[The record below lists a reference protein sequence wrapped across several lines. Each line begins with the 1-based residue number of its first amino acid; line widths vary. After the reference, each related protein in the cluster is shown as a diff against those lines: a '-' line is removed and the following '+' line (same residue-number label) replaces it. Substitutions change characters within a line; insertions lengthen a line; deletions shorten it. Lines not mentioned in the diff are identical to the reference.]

1 MWDSGVGAE
10 KVKRIDSRVI
20 GNGLGVDI
28 ALNNGAQVLGVRL
41 MNIAIIHIDKLQ
53 CLSEILVYEPRKN
66 TFTR

>member
-53 CLSEILVYEPRKN
+53 FLSGILVYKPRKN